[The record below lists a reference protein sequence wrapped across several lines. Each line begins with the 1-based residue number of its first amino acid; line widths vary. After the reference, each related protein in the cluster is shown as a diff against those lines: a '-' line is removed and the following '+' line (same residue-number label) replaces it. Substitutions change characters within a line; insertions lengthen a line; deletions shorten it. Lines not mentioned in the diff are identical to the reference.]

1 MRSLPVAFAFLA
13 LSLAHTFGEAKNPTT
28 VNAENF
34 AELHASLQPSE
45 EAWTTIPWQVSL
57 VPAQQLALKE
67 GKPLFVWAMDGH
79 PLGCT

>member
-1 MRSLPVAFAFLA
+1 MQRTFFAAFSALA
-13 LSLAHTFGEAKNPTT
+13 LSIAPTFSEPKLT
-28 VNAENF
+28 AETF
-34 AELHASLQPSE
+34 ASWHQKLRPSK

-57 VPAQQLALKE
+57 APAQQLALKE

>member
-1 MRSLPVAFAFLA
+1 MRTLYVALA
-13 LSLAHTFGEAKNPTT
+13 TLTLCSFHAKSETEKPTIL
-28 VNAENF
+28 NAENF
-34 AELHASLQPSE
+34 SSWHADLQPRE

-57 VPAQQLALKE
+57 VPAQQLAARE

>member
-1 MRSLPVAFAFLA
+1 MQGILFATIGALTLSIIPVLSGPELTTKTFASWHQTLR
-13 LSLAHTFGEAKNPTT
+13 
-28 VNAENF
+28 
-34 AELHASLQPSE
+34 PSK